1 MSIKNIIFLVL
12 ALALAAGVSAFFW
25 IGRPVM
31 DVSLSK
37 EGRKIQ
43 SDLVF
48 IDYEGRSIRL
58 SDFAGRPLVLNA
70 WAAWCP
76 FCKEELADFAIL
88 QQEFGEK
95 IVVVAIDRGETLEVS
110 KKYSD
115 ELGVTDKIIFLLDP
129 GDSFY
134 QAIGGFSMPETVFV
148 DKDGFVRDHKRGP
161 MKLEEMRRRVEE
173 AFGL

>member
-1 MSIKNIIFLVL
+1 MIKNTIFIVL
-12 ALALAAGVSAFFW
+12 ALALVAGVVGFLL
-25 IGRPVM
+25 IGRSVV
-31 DVSLSK
+31 DVSLPK

-43 SDLVF
+43 SDLAF
-48 IDYEGRSIRL
+48 TDYEGRSVKL

-70 WAAWCP
+70 WAVWCP
-76 FCKEELADFAIL
+76 FCREELADFAIL

-95 IVVVAIDRGETLEVS
+95 IVIVAIDRAETLEVA

-115 ELGVTDKIIFLLDP
+115 ELGVTDKMIFLLDP

-134 QAIGGFSMPETVFV
+134 KSIGGFSMPETVFV
-148 DKDGFVRDHKRGP
+148 DRDGFVRDHKRGP
-161 MKLEEMRRRVEE
+161 MKLEEMRRRTQQ